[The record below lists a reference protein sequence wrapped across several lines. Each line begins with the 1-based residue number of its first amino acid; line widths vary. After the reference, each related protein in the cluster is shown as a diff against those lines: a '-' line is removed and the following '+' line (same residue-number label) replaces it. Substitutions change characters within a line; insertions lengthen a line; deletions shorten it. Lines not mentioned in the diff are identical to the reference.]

1 LDYDG
6 YVFEEGIVTIIRFL
20 KAIILFLKRN
30 YEACKYDSS
39 NIAEK
44 FRKAGAKIGENCF
57 LQMTDLASEPFLVEI
72 GNNVAIA
79 SGVSLIT
86 HDGASAILRDEYPY
100 LRFYGK
106 IVIEDNCFIGR
117 GSVICAGVRIGK
129 NSIVGPMSV
138 VIKDVKPGSVVIG
151 NPAIQVSTVEK
162 YKEQCLQKWENLG
175 LNRFNYLFE
184 GKNKFEVQV
193 IVESKEFREKL
204 EEQLLSSESKKTDPR

>member
-1 LDYDG
+1 
-6 YVFEEGIVTIIRFL
+6 VTIFKLL
-20 KAIILFLKRN
+20 KGIISVLKRN
-30 YEACKYDSS
+30 YEEYKYDSS

-57 LQMTDLASEPFLVEI
+57 LQMSELASEPYLVEI

-79 SGVSLIT
+79 AGVSLIT
-86 HDGASAILRDEYPY
+86 HDGASVILRDEYPY

-117 GSVICAGVRIGK
+117 GAVICAGVRIGK

-151 NPAIQVSTVEK
+151 NPAIQVSTVDK
-162 YKEQCLQKWENLG
+162 YRERCLKEWNKWKLD
-175 LNRFNYLFE
+175 RFERLFE
-184 GKNKFEVQV
+184 GMDKFEVQR
-193 IVESKEFREKL
+193 IMQSEKFQNMLKEHF
-204 EEQLLSSESKKTDPR
+204 LSMENSESMEGGVGYDRGRMKC